1 MTHALNPLKLLTA
14 TLLVTCC
21 AMGAASAEEEEG
33 SYYLEQMRNQSR
45 AASGK
50 PDQALPEQENGLLA
64 ETDLQELTKV
74 DDDLGNI
81 TDAKPEFGKPKLDLF
96 KPEL

>member
-1 MTHALNPLKLLTA
+1 MRHALNPLKLLTA

-21 AMGAASAEEEEG
+21 AMGAASAEEEE

-45 AASGK
+45 AESGK
-50 PDQALPEQENGLLA
+50 PDLALPEQENGLLA

-81 TDAKPEFGKPKLDLF
+81 TDTKPEFGKPKLDLF